1 MNIMMTLTVKH
12 IRNNMKRTIITVFGI
27 VAATALITAMLTG
40 IYSVFSFVADV
51 SIIADGN
58 WQAIYEDA
66 DDAALSYLKNDS
78 RIEMTG
84 VANDDLTISGFQMD
98 TGASDRLRVGNIYH
112 ADHQN
117 LIQMVTCDYEGTLP
131 ESEDEIAVEEKL
143 LKENGLTI
151 GIGDELT
158 FTQGYRS
165 IMEEGKIVYLAGAY
179 RSAESFTAKEVC
191 TCKVTAILHENKPT
205 SSFRILRGIKSGNLP
220 AENKTFI
227 TLKKPDVWSV
237 HTIDEITQNAGAKLS
252 EINTEYL
259 MSIFAFDLPY
269 NTVKAVFR
277 LMGLALA
284 IIIVSSVIM
293 IYNTFAMSLTE
304 RMKYLGM
311 LASVGATKKQKR
323 ASVYYEGFLM
333 GLIGIPIG
341 FLVGLL
347 GCFATLRFVGTLIID
362 SKMVRGISVSMQNIP
377 VKIHPL
383 IILLVIFFAG
393 LTILLSSLLPAIRA
407 SKITPIEAL
416 RQSNDIK
423 LKAKRLRVFPLV
435 RLLFGYEGE
444 LASKNSRR
452 NGKKGTVI
460 TISMAVSIIM
470 FLCSFYFMDLFNKA
484 NAYEIE
490 IPFQVFASAALDEAD
505 RLKEDLS
512 RIDGVSNIY
521 VAEMISFSFLK
532 TDEEGK
538 PRITPNEAVRD
549 PAFLT
554 KNYQG
559 LFERD
564 PSIWVIPVEDETFR
578 QICEKNGIDD
588 AKYFGDTLCGVLL
601 NNYNHKKS
609 KKAVF
614 NDGIL
619 GQRLFYDDP
628 KGNPPAVTITDFVS
642 WDDGIDE
649 YKLSPKGSISVY
661 VPVSKFHE
669 AYVKNVD
676 RAELQCTF
684 GLQCADHEAVQKKA
698 AEILEFDGYHNTS
711 SSDIESELIIM
722 KTLITVLKT
731 VMYGFVFLIAL
742 IVIAN
747 IINTICTGMQLRK
760 KEFAMYK
767 SVGMTDRGFSKML
780 FLETFL
786 IGIRALLIGLP
797 VSALLSFM
805 MYKNLSAPTVAFELS
820 LPVYLLA
827 ATGVFVVVGIG
838 MLIAAP
844 AMRQGSVIDVLK
856 EDIC

>member
-84 VANDDLTISGFQMD
+84 VANDDLTTSSFQMD

-676 RAELQCTF
+676 PAELQCTF
-684 GLQCADHEAVQKKA
+684 GLQCADHEAVQKRQRKSWSLTVITTHLPAISKA
-698 AEILEFDGYHNTS
+698 N
-711 SSDIESELIIM
+711 
-722 KTLITVLKT
+722 
-731 VMYGFVFLIAL
+731 
-742 IVIAN
+742 
-747 IINTICTGMQLRK
+747 
-760 KEFAMYK
+760 
-767 SVGMTDRGFSKML
+767 
-780 FLETFL
+780 
-786 IGIRALLIGLP
+786 
-797 VSALLSFM
+797 
-805 MYKNLSAPTVAFELS
+805 
-820 LPVYLLA
+820 
-827 ATGVFVVVGIG
+827 
-838 MLIAAP
+838 
-844 AMRQGSVIDVLK
+844 
-856 EDIC
+856 